1 MGNVEMQHED
11 QRKGFDVSQKKSF
24 AGLMGMCLT
33 STIWFSGLM
42 SWTWGTLMF
51 MVLPVCSVC

>member
-1 MGNVEMQHED
+1 MMKYNVRIEPGDKNLQ
-11 QRKGFDVSQKKSF
+11 GSPGVY
-24 AGLMGMCLT
+24 LT

-42 SWTWGTLMF
+42 SWTWGTLML

>member
-1 MGNVEMQHED
+1 MQHED
-11 QRKGFDVSQKKSF
+11 QRKGFDVSQKEL
-24 AGLMGMCLT
+24 AGVMGMCLT